1 MPAARRDHSPA
12 RGEGVTQP
20 AMPTHDTDVC
30 IIGGGITSAM
40 LALKLT
46 ELCPGLHVTV
56 VEAGRSIFDVQNR
69 AKYRE
74 RTIQYGEHPWP
85 DDYIEDQQ
93 ATGIIS
99 MTMAV
104 GGLALHWGGAC
115 NRFSEEDLRL
125 SSMYGL
131 ATDWPLEWSELERY
145 YCEAERRL
153 NVSGEPSPYP
163 GDRRSQPYPQGP
175 IPLSYNLQ
183 LLKAWAEKSGLK
195 FSPLPMARN
204 LTPHDG
210 RGACCVY
217 DTCGEVCPSGARYSP
232 DFTFR
237 QLMAPRKIELHD
249 RTLVRRLVL
258 SSDRP
263 TIATATGFHQDRP
276 DAPID
281 YRARIFVVASGY
293 CWSSHLLLL
302 SATSK
307 FPNGLANSSGMVG
320 RYMNG
325 HRFIQATAEI
335 EEQTFP
341 GQNMTHSLI
350 SREYFRCGSD
360 RPFVRHDTRVWESSA
375 GRDPRLRAPDGRLLL
390 GDEMMEDWRSRT
402 KGSSVRLRAYID
414 VHPSADS
421 RLTLDSSKKN
431 RYGDPMPKIEH
442 RFDAATLA
450 RQAAT
455 KEHVLGVFQTLAKNG
470 RLVNIN
476 EGDYLDHP
484 GGGCRMGT
492 NPATSVCDGYG
503 RTHDHENLFVV
514 GAPTTPTGGCTNGT
528 LTFVALTLRSADEI
542 ARGLRA

>member
-1 MPAARRDHSPA
+1 
-12 RGEGVTQP
+12 
-20 AMPTHDTDVC
+20 MPTYETDVC

-40 LALKLT
+40 LAQKLS
-46 ELCPGLHVTV
+46 ELRPGLRITV

-69 AKYRE
+69 GRYRE
-74 RTIQYGEHPWP
+74 RAAAYGEHPWH
-85 DDYIEDQQ
+85 DDYIADQQ
-93 ATGIIS
+93 ASGIIS

-125 SSMYGL
+125 RSMYGL
-131 ATDWPLEWSELERY
+131 ATDWPIAWDELDRY
-145 YCEAERRL
+145 YGEAERRL
-153 NVSGEPSPYP
+153 NVAGEPSPYP
-163 GDRRSQPYPQGP
+163 EDRRSTPYPQQP

-183 LLKAWAEKSGLK
+183 VLKAWAEKSGLK
-195 FSPLPMARN
+195 FNGLPMARN
-204 LTPHDG
+204 LTAFDG
-210 RGACCVY
+210 RGGCCVY

-237 QLMAPRKIELHD
+237 QLTAPNTIVLHD

-258 SSDRP
+258 DDRRSVVV
-263 TIATATGFHQDRP
+263 AARAAHQDRSD
-276 DAPID
+276 DAVE
-281 YRARIFVVASGY
+281 YRAKMFVVASGY

-302 SATSK
+302 SANSR
-307 FPNGLANSSGMVG
+307 FPNGLANSSGLVG

-325 HRFIQATAEI
+325 HSFVSATANI
-335 EEQTFP
+335 DDQTFP

-350 SREYFRCGSD
+350 SREYFRCRTD

-375 GRDPRLRAPDGRLLL
+375 GREPRLRNEEGKLLL
-390 GDEMMEDWRSRT
+390 GDELLADWRSRT
-402 KGSSVRLRAYID
+402 KGSSVRLRAYVD

-421 RLTLDSSKKN
+421 RLTLDTSKKN
-431 RYGDPMPKIEH
+431 RYGDPMPAIAH
-442 RFDAATLA
+442 HFDEATVA
-450 RQAAT
+450 RAAAT
-455 KEHVLGVFQTLAKNG
+455 KAHVLGVFNTLAQASNG
-470 RLVNIN
+470 RIVNTG

-492 NPATSVCDGYG
+492 DPANSVCDSFG

-542 ARGLRA
+542 ARSLPGA